1 MLQTFEKDFSKVS
14 VVFIMGIGML
24 FQDFISISFSRK
36 EEGNS
41 KWGLYSNFW

>member
-1 MLQTFEKDFSKVS
+1 
-14 VVFIMGIGML
+14 MGIGML

-36 EEGNS
+36 DEGNS